1 MSTPVYVTI
10 VPEGQLEQDAL
21 RQLIAYSCPKIA
33 IFDSLLERKIPNRE
47 TKASGRDSLQKNI
60 HRYRNAAAKAGQA
73 YVILFDLEHDYPC
86 APALLTKW
94 ELAGVMPDNFIVNI
108 AVRSTEAWLMA
119 DREGIAHF
127 LSVSSDNIPLKPDEI
142 EYPKQKLMSLG
153 QMSRLS
159 KTRRAFASVTGKSA
173 GSGYNSYMRDYIQN
187 RWRIDIAADA
197 SRSLSRALE
206 RLRQLDSQPQNEP
219 NA

>member
-1 MSTPVYVTI
+1 MRAPVYIMI
-10 VPEGQLEQDAL
+10 VPEGRLEEDAL
-21 RQLIAYSCPKIA
+21 RRLVAYSCPEIIIMK
-33 IFDSLLERKIPNRE
+33 SLRRRKIPNRE

-73 YVILFDLEHDYPC
+73 YIILFDLEHDYPC

-119 DREGIAHF
+119 DREGIAQF
-127 LSVSSDNIPLKPDEI
+127 LSVSPDKIPLKPDEI
-142 EYPKQKLMSLG
+142 DHPKQKLMSLG

-187 RWRIDIAADA
+187 RWRIDIAANA
-197 SRSLSRALE
+197 SPSLSRALE
-206 RLRQLDSQPQNEP
+206 RLRHIERLFQTER
-219 NA
+219 AT